1 MRLCLRYDAF
11 MSDSNRVRAAWDE
24 AAGKRVMIAVIEC
37 EKITDFDI
45 PALEAE
51 FRTLLPTCGYR
62 VAVDMGRVE
71 LLGSSG
77 LAFLIWLKRQCAGAQ
92 GKAVFFGFSD
102 EIMGMLKVT
111 KLNTM
116 LDIVAAKKDA
126 VGAVG

>member
-1 MRLCLRYDAF
+1 

-24 AAGKRVMIAVIEC
+24 AAGKRVMVAVIEC

-51 FRTLLPTCGYR
+51 FKALMPTCGYR

-77 LAFLIWLKRQCAGAQ
+77 LAFLIWLKRQCAAGGAGVT

-102 EIMGMLKVT
+102 EIMGMLKLT

-116 LDIVAAKKDA
+116 LEIVAGKKEA
-126 VGAVG
+126 VGAV

>member
-1 MRLCLRYDAF
+1 MGDSTRLTA
-11 MSDSNRVRAAWDE
+11 VWDE
-24 AAGKRVMIAVIEC
+24 TSGKRVMVVALLQ

-51 FRTLLPTCGYR
+51 FRSLLPTCGHR

-102 EIMGMLKVT
+102 EIMGMLKLT

-116 LDIVAAKKDA
+116 LEIVAGKEEA
-126 VGAVG
+126 VGAV